1 MPFLLAPKASRAWWQ
16 RIYTPSGFSWRVCD
30 HPRVKGIPEVRYA
43 RGDSGAVAYQV
54 WGEGDLDLL
63 LMTEWA
69 TSVDSIWEHP
79 GRVRLLGFYGSL
91 GRVIRFDCRG
101 IGASDPLSLER
112 LGDLDQWVRD
122 ALQVMDD
129 VGAEQVAVSGEGFAG
144 HAALQLAVGHPERV
158 KRMVLLNSFARLSA
172 THDYPFGLT
181 DADVEHSVG
190 LIAER
195 WGTGE
200 ITAVSVPTLATG
212 APDPDFCGR
221 TERLAGSPNVA
232 AAMVR
237 AMYRSDVRP
246 LLGSVKIPTLVLSTG
261 DLSYVGPEHSEYL
274 VQHIPAAV
282 LTRAESRSFY
292 WGDAGFTD
300 YAEFLTGRGVD
311 ASDRELMTVVFT
323 DVVESTQLAV
333 ELGDRRWRQVL
344 DNLDQFVTMHVSRSG
359 GRVVKQTGDGHL
371 ATFSS
376 PQAAI
381 DAALGILEA
390 APTLDVSIRAGIHTG
405 EVEHRPAQDIGG
417 IAVHVA
423 SRVASLAGPGEL
435 FVSRTVADLVAG
447 SGLRFDDRGEQEL
460 KGVPGRWHVFSA
472 AR

>member
-1 MPFLLAPKASRAWWQ
+1 M
-16 RIYTPSGFSWRVCD
+16 
-30 HPRVKGIPEVRYA
+30 GIPEVRYA

-101 IGASDPLSLER
+101 IGASDPVSLER

-122 ALQVMDD
+122 ALLVMDD
-129 VGAEQVAVSGEGFAG
+129 VGAEHVAVSAEGFAG
-144 HAALQLAVGHPERV
+144 HAALQLAVEHRERV
-158 KRMVLLNSFARLSA
+158 QRVVLLNSFARLTA

-181 DADVEHSVG
+181 DADVEGVLS

-200 ITAVSVPTLATG
+200 ITAVSVPTLGTG
-212 APDPDFCGR
+212 ALDPGFSGR
-221 TERLAGSPNVA
+221 TERLAGSPMVA
-232 AAMVR
+232 TAMVR
-237 AMYRSDVRP
+237 AMYQSDVRP
-246 LLGSVKIPTLVLSTG
+246 LLACVKVPTLIFSTG
-261 DLSYVGPEHSEYL
+261 DLLYVGPEHTEYL
-274 VQHIPAAV
+274 VRHIAGAG

-300 YAEFLTGRGVD
+300 YAEFLTGRAGD
-311 ASDRELMTVVFT
+311 ASDRELTTVVFT
-323 DVVESTQLAV
+323 DVVGSTQLAV
-333 ELGDRRWRQVL
+333 ELGDRRWRQLL
-344 DNLDQFVTMHVSRSG
+344 DNLDQFVTIQVSRFG
-359 GRVVKQTGDGHL
+359 GRLVKLTGDGHL
-371 ATFSS
+371 ATFPS

-390 APTLDVSIRAGIHTG
+390 APTLDISIRAGIHTG
-405 EVEHRPAQDIGG
+405 EVEHRSAQDIGG

-423 SRVASLAGPGEL
+423 NRVASLAGPGEL
-435 FVSRTVADLVAG
+435 LVSRTVADLVAG
-447 SGLRFDDRGEQEL
+447 SGLRVDDRGEHEL
-460 KGVPGRWHVFSA
+460 KGIPGRWHVFCA